1 MEKVSAHGVQRIL
14 LPERTLMVLCGPA
27 GAGKSTFARTFVE
40 QHKQLGYRSTAIVSS
55 DYCRAIVCDDE
66 TNQQVNKDTFELFHY
81 IIHKRMNHGR
91 LTIADST
98 ALQADARRR
107 LLDVAVQHNYFTCL
121 FMFNISL
128 ETCLQYDQHQARGRI
143 VGEPVIK
150 YHLDLMQQ
158 ARQDVQQ
165 EDWKLIHMLDEQH
178 PFPEI
183 AIDVTR
189 TLS

>member
-27 GAGKSTFARTFVE
+27 GAGKSTFARAFVE

-107 LLDVAVQHNYFTCL
+107 LLDVAAQHNYFTCL

-183 AIDVTR
+183 AIDVNQQP
-189 TLS
+189 S